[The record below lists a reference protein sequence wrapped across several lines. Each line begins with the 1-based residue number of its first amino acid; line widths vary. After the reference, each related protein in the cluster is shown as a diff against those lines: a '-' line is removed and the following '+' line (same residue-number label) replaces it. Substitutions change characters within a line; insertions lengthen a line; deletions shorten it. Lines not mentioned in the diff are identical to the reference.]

1 MTEMKSGSRG
11 PTDSFASTQTTT
23 TDTPIVQESSTK
35 QRRKVLISSFLGSMV
50 EYYDFLLYGAAAGLV
65 FPHLFFDD
73 QMSPFVGMILSYTI
87 LFAGYLARPVG
98 GLIFGHFGDRYGRK
112 NVLLI
117 TLIGMGIVS
126 VAIGLLPTYATI
138 GIAAPIILVILRVI
152 QGIAV
157 GGEWAGATLMAAE
170 HAKAQSRGFAASV
183 AVSGAPAG
191 AVLSTLV
198 LAIFS
203 GLPEEQFM
211 SWGWRVPFLLS
222 ALLVVIGLYMR
233 YSLAESPEFEAAR
246 QSGHIKTGVPLKRI
260 FSRYPKQ
267 TILSSLAITAPLF
280 MQALMAVFIV
290 PYVVSTGAIEQQL
303 ALMLLTFSAFV
314 HIFAIPFFAWLS
326 DRFGRRRTMLCAAVL
341 SIALIFPMFA
351 AFNSGN
357 TFLIALGFILGN
369 PIIQASMYGPV
380 GAFLADKYAPQD
392 RYTGVSVSYQL
403 GSVLGAGLA
412 PLISTALVELSNG
425 WGSSNIAIYFIFL
438 AVVAAVSVWF
448 VERKENNIVLTKI
461 TTEPAPVSA
470 NS

>member
-1 MTEMKSGSRG
+1 MTEMISERHEQLDQPTNNTPVVEES
-11 PTDSFASTQTTT
+11 TDS
-23 TDTPIVQESSTK
+23 

-73 QMSPFVGMILSYTI
+73 SMSPFLGMILSYTI
-87 LFAGYLARPVG
+87 LFTGYLARPVG

-117 TLIGMGIVS
+117 TLIGMGLVS
-126 VAIGLLPTYATI
+126 VVIGLLPTYQTI
-138 GIAAPIILVILRVI
+138 GIAAPIILVLLRII

-170 HAKAQSRGFAASV
+170 HAKAKSRGFAASV

-222 ALLVVIGLYMR
+222 ALLVIIGLYMR
-233 YSLAESPEFEAAR
+233 YSLTESPEFEAAR
-246 QSGHIKTGVPLKRI
+246 RSGDVKTGVPLARI
-260 FSRYPKQ
+260 FKVYPKQ
-267 TILSSLAITAPLF
+267 TLLASLAITGPLF

-290 PYVVSTGAIEQQL
+290 PYVVSTGAMERQP
-303 ALMLLTFSAFV
+303 ALMLLTFSAFL

-326 DRFGRRRTMLCAAVL
+326 DRFGRRRIMIFGAVL
-341 SIALIFPMFA
+341 STALIFPMFA

-357 TFLIALGFILGN
+357 AFLIGLGFIIGN

-412 PLISTALVELSNG
+412 PLISTALVEMDNG
-425 WGSSNIAIYFIFL
+425 LGSTNVAIYFIFL
-438 AVVAAVSVWF
+438 MLVAAVSVWF
-448 VERKENNIVLTKI
+448 VEKKENNVVLTK
-461 TTEPAPVSA
+461 EPAAQSES
-470 NS
+470 N

>member
-1 MTEMKSGSRG
+1 MTEVTSGRQG
-11 PTDSFASTQTTT
+11 QIDPLTPKATN
-23 TDTPIVQESSTK
+23 TPIVRESTDK
-35 QRRKVLISSFLGSMV
+35 QRRKVLASSFLGSMV

-65 FPHLFFDD
+65 FPHLFFDES
-73 QMSPFVGMILSYTI
+73 MSPFIGMILSYTI

-98 GLIFGHFGDRYGRK
+98 GLIFGHLGDRYGRK
-112 NVLLI
+112 NILLI
-117 TLIGMGIVS
+117 TLIGMGLVS
-126 VAIGLLPTYATI
+126 VAIGLLPTYSTI
-138 GIAAPIILVILRVI
+138 GVAAPVILVLLRVI

-170 HAKAQSRGFAASV
+170 HAQAKSRGFAASI

-233 YSLAESPEFEAAR
+233 YSLTESPEFEAAR
-246 QSGHIKTGVPLKRI
+246 HSGQVKTGVPLKRI
-260 FSRYPKQ
+260 FTHYPKQ
-267 TILSSLAITAPLF
+267 TILASLAITGPLF

-290 PYVVSTGAIEQQL
+290 PYVVSTGAMEQQP
-303 ALMLLTFSAFV
+303 ALMLLTFSAFL

-326 DRFGRRRTMLCAAVL
+326 DRFGRRRTMISAALL

-357 TFLIALGFILGN
+357 AFLIALGFIIGN

-412 PLISTALVELSNG
+412 PLVSTALVELDNDL
-425 WGSSNIAIYFIFL
+425 GSTNIAIYFIFL
-438 AVVAAVSVWF
+438 MIVAAISVWF
-448 VERKENNIVLTKI
+448 VERKENNVVLPV
-461 TTEPAPVSA
+461 TTAEPQPAPTS
-470 NS
+470 N

>member
-1 MTEMKSGSRG
+1 MTEIKSVN
-11 PTDSFASTQTTT
+11 ASTTTSP
-23 TDTPIVQESSTK
+23 PIQESSDS

-65 FPHLFFDD
+65 FPHLFFDEE
-73 QMSPFVGMILSYTI
+73 MSPFLGMILSYTI

-98 GLIFGHFGDRYGRK
+98 GLVFGHFGDRYGRK

-117 TLIGMGIVS
+117 TLIGMGLVS

-138 GIAAPIILVILRVI
+138 GVAAPIILVLLRVI

-170 HAKAQSRGFAASV
+170 HAKAKSRGFAASV

-233 YSLAESPEFEAAR
+233 YSLTESPEFEAAR
-246 QSGHIKTGVPLKRI
+246 KSGEVKTGVPLARI
-260 FSRYPKQ
+260 FSVYPKQ
-267 TILSSLAITAPLF
+267 TILASLAITGPLF

-290 PYVVSTGAIEQQL
+290 PYVVSTGAMERQP
-303 ALMLLTFSAFV
+303 ALMLLTFSAFL

-326 DRFGRRRTMLCAAVL
+326 DRFGRRRIMIFGAVL

-357 TFLIALGFILGN
+357 AFLIGLGFIIGN

-412 PLISTALVELSNG
+412 PLISTALLELDNG
-425 WGSSNIAIYFIFL
+425 WGSSNVAIYFVFL
-438 AVVAAVSVWF
+438 MVVAGISVWF
-448 VERKENNIVLTKI
+448 VERKENNIVLTA
-461 TTEPAPVSA
+461 TSEPEPAHA
-470 NS
+470 AK

>member
-1 MTEMKSGSRG
+1 MTKFNSDRHPPLE
-11 PTDSFASTQTTT
+11 TTAT
-23 TDTPIVQESSTK
+23 PGTDTPVVQESTDK

-50 EYYDFLLYGAAAGLV
+50 EYYDFLLYGAAAGLI

-73 QMSPFVGMILSYTI
+73 EMSPFLGMVLSYTI
-87 LFAGYLARPVG
+87 LFAGYLSRPIG

-117 TLIGMGIVS
+117 TLIGMGLVS

-138 GIAAPIILVILRVI
+138 GVAAPIILVLLRVL
-152 QGIAV
+152 QGLAV

-170 HAKAQSRGFAASV
+170 HAKAKSRGFAASV

-191 AVLSTLV
+191 AVLSTLI
-198 LAIFS
+198 LGLFS

-233 YSLAESPEFEAAR
+233 YSLTESPEFEAAR
-246 QSGHIKTGVPLKRI
+246 KSGEVKTGVPLARI
-260 FSRYPKQ
+260 FSVYPKQ
-267 TILSSLAITAPLF
+267 TILASLAITGPLF
-280 MQALMAVFIV
+280 MQALMSVFIV
-290 PYVVSTGAIEQQL
+290 PYVVSTGAMERQP
-303 ALMLLTFSAFV
+303 ALMLLTLSSAL
-314 HIFAIPFFAWLS
+314 HIFAIPFFAMLS
-326 DRFGRRRTMLCAAVL
+326 DRFGRRRVMIFGAVL

-357 TFLIALGFILGN
+357 AFLIGLGFIIGN

-380 GAFLADKYAPQD
+380 GAFLADKFAPQD

-412 PLISTALVELSNG
+412 PLVSTALMELDNG
-425 WGSSNIAIYFIFL
+425 LGTSNIAFYFIFL
-438 AVVAAVSVWF
+438 MVVSGLSVWF
-448 VERKENNIVLTKI
+448 VERKENNIVLTKT

>member
-1 MTEMKSGSRG
+1 MTEIISERHEQLDQPITST
-11 PTDSFASTQTTT
+11 PVVEESTDS
-23 TDTPIVQESSTK
+23 
-35 QRRKVLISSFLGSMV
+35 QRRKVLVSSFLGSMV

-73 QMSPFVGMILSYTI
+73 SMSPFLGMILSYTI
-87 LFAGYLARPVG
+87 LFTGYLARPVG

-117 TLIGMGIVS
+117 TLIGMGLVS
-126 VAIGLLPTYATI
+126 VVIGLLPTYQTI
-138 GIAAPIILVILRVI
+138 GIAAPIILVLLRII

-170 HAKAQSRGFAASV
+170 HAKAKSRGFAASV

-203 GLPEEQFM
+203 GLPEDQFM

-222 ALLVVIGLYMR
+222 ALLVIIGLYMR
-233 YSLAESPEFEAAR
+233 YSLTESPEFEAAR
-246 QSGHIKTGVPLKRI
+246 RSGDVKTGVPLARI
-260 FSRYPKQ
+260 FKVYPKQ
-267 TILSSLAITAPLF
+267 TLLASLAITGPLF

-290 PYVVSTGAIEQQL
+290 PYVVSTGAMERQP
-303 ALMLLTFSAFV
+303 ALMLLTFSAFL

-326 DRFGRRRTMLCAAVL
+326 DRFGRRRIMIFGAVL

-357 TFLIALGFILGN
+357 AFLIGLGFIIGN

-412 PLISTALVELSNG
+412 PLISTALVEMDNG
-425 WGSSNIAIYFIFL
+425 LGSTNVAIYFIFL
-438 AVVAAVSVWF
+438 MLIAAVSVWF
-448 VERKENNIVLTKI
+448 VEKKENNVVLTK
-461 TTEPAPVSA
+461 EPAAQSES
-470 NS
+470 N

>member
-1 MTEMKSGSRG
+1 M
-11 PTDSFASTQTTT
+11 TTT
-23 TDTPIVQESSTK
+23 RDGLHSSPDPTQPRTSPTSVVVKESSPK

-65 FPHLFFDD
+65 FPHLFFDES
-73 QMSPFVGMILSYTI
+73 MSPFLGMILSYTI
-87 LFAGYLARPVG
+87 LFTGYLARPIG

-117 TLIGMGIVS
+117 TLIGMGVVS
-126 VAIGLLPTYATI
+126 VLIGLLPTYATI
-138 GIAAPIILVILRVI
+138 GIAAPIILVLLRII

-170 HAKAQSRGFAASV
+170 HAKSKDRGFAASI

-198 LAIFS
+198 LSIFS
-203 GLPEEQFM
+203 GLPEDQFL

-222 ALLVVIGLYMR
+222 ALLVIIGLYMR
-233 YSLAESPEFEAAR
+233 FSLTESPEFEAAR
-246 QSGHIKTGVPLKRI
+246 KSGEVHTGVPLARI
-260 FSRYPKQ
+260 FLVYPKQ
-267 TILSSLAITAPLF
+267 TILASLAITGPLF

-290 PYVVSTGAIEQQL
+290 PYVVSTGAMERQP
-303 ALMLLTFSAFV
+303 ALMMLTFSAFL

-326 DRFGRRRTMLCAAVL
+326 DRFGRRRIMILGAII

-357 TFLIALGFILGN
+357 ATLIALGFIIGN

-380 GAFLADKYAPQD
+380 GAFLADKYSPQD
-392 RYTGVSVSYQL
+392 RYTGVSVSYQI

-412 PLISTALVELSNG
+412 PLVATALLEMDNG
-425 WGSSNIAIYFIFL
+425 LGTSNIAIYFIFL
-438 AVVAAVSVWF
+438 MVIAAVSVWF
-448 VERKENNIVLTKI
+448 VETKKNNIVLTS
-461 TTEPAPVSA
+461 EPTPAA
-470 NS
+470 EQNH

>member
-11 PTDSFASTQTTT
+11 PTESFASTQTTT
-23 TDTPIVQESSTK
+23 TDTPIAQESSTK

-126 VAIGLLPTYATI
+126 VALGLLPTYATI

-211 SWGWRVPFLLS
+211 SW
-222 ALLVVIGLYMR
+222 
-233 YSLAESPEFEAAR
+233 
-246 QSGHIKTGVPLKRI
+246 
-260 FSRYPKQ
+260 
-267 TILSSLAITAPLF
+267 
-280 MQALMAVFIV
+280 
-290 PYVVSTGAIEQQL
+290 
-303 ALMLLTFSAFV
+303 
-314 HIFAIPFFAWLS
+314 
-326 DRFGRRRTMLCAAVL
+326 
-341 SIALIFPMFA
+341 
-351 AFNSGN
+351 
-357 TFLIALGFILGN
+357 
-369 PIIQASMYGPV
+369 
-380 GAFLADKYAPQD
+380 
-392 RYTGVSVSYQL
+392 
-403 GSVLGAGLA
+403 
-412 PLISTALVELSNG
+412 
-425 WGSSNIAIYFIFL
+425 
-438 AVVAAVSVWF
+438 
-448 VERKENNIVLTKI
+448 
-461 TTEPAPVSA
+461 
-470 NS
+470 

>member
-1 MTEMKSGSRG
+1 M
-11 PTDSFASTQTTT
+11 TTT
-23 TDTPIVQESSTK
+23 RDELHNSPDPTQPSTSTTSVAVKESSPK

-65 FPHLFFDD
+65 FPHLFFDES
-73 QMSPFVGMILSYTI
+73 MSPFLGMILSYTI
-87 LFAGYLARPVG
+87 LFTGYLSRPVG

-126 VAIGLLPTYATI
+126 VLIGLMPTYATI
-138 GIAAPIILVILRVI
+138 GIAAPIILVILRII

-170 HAKAQSRGFAASV
+170 HAKSKNRGFAASI

-198 LAIFS
+198 LSIFS
-203 GLPEEQFM
+203 GLPEDQFM

-222 ALLVVIGLYMR
+222 ALLVIIGLYMR
-233 YSLAESPEFEAAR
+233 FSLTESPEFEAAR
-246 QSGHIKTGVPLKRI
+246 KSGKVNTGVPLARI
-260 FSRYPKQ
+260 FSVYPKQ
-267 TILSSLAITAPLF
+267 TILASLAITGPLF
-280 MQALMAVFIV
+280 MQAFMAVFIV
-290 PYVVSTGAIEQQL
+290 PYVVSTGAMERQP
-303 ALMLLTFSAFV
+303 ALMLLTFSAFL

-326 DRFGRRRTMLCAAVL
+326 DRFGRRRIMIFGAVL
-341 SIALIFPMFA
+341 SISLIFPMFA

-357 TFLIALGFILGN
+357 ATLISLGFILGN

-380 GAFLADKYAPQD
+380 GAFLADKYSPQD
-392 RYTGVSVSYQL
+392 RYTGVSVSYQI

-412 PLISTALVELSNG
+412 PLVSTALLEMSNG
-425 WGSSNIAIYFIFL
+425 LGTSNIAIYFIFL
-438 AVVAAVSVWF
+438 MVIAAISVWF
-448 VERKENNIVLTKI
+448 VETKKNNIVLTSVP
-461 TTEPAPVSA
+461 TPVSEQDH
-470 NS
+470 